1 MSAAE
6 RQCGRGEPVDI
17 ALCYESVLPAR
28 GGAET
33 YVGDLAR
40 RLARDGHAV
49 HLYACRWDADS
60 LPPATHFHRLDV
72 SAGPRFLR
80 PWRFAAAC
88 EEALAA
94 RSHDVSI
101 GFDKTWGQDVL
112 YPQGGLHAASAAH
125 NLLKYPNRFSRS
137 LAALGKW
144 LDPAAWSFARLERKQ
159 YLGPRRS
166 LVVVNSH
173 MVRRHFEQFY
183 GMPPESVRVVPSAI
197 DPQRFAADDRLKRR
211 DDERQRWGISP
222 EETVGLFVAMNY
234 RLKGLSPLLDA
245 FALVPRVKPARLVV
259 VGHPNFARYQ
269 RKAQRLGIA
278 DRVRFLGHRADPRD
292 CYFAADYLVHP
303 TFYDPCSLVA
313 LEALA
318 CGLPVI
324 TTRYNGA
331 SELLTPPADGLVID
345 DPHNARQLAA
355 AMISM
360 LDRGYLREA
369 SAATRMTAARWT
381 FEHHYRALL
390 DVFAEVRRTK
400 RAA

>member
-1 MSAAE
+1 M
-6 RQCGRGEPVDI
+6 DI

-33 YVGDLAR
+33 YIGDLSR

-49 HLYACRWDADS
+49 HLYASRWDANA
-60 LPPATHFHRLDV
+60 LPPATHFHRV
-72 SAGPRFLR
+72 EASGPRFLR

-88 EEALAA
+88 EEALS
-94 RSHDVSI
+94 RNQHDVSI

-125 NLLKYPNRFSRS
+125 NLLKFPGALSR
-137 LAALGKW
+137 AAAAVGKW

-159 YLGPRRS
+159 YLGPNRPTI
-166 LVVVNSH
+166 VVNSV
-173 MVRRHFEQFY
+173 MVREHFERFY
-183 GMPPESVRVVPSAI
+183 GIPPESVRVVRSAI
-197 DPQRFAADDRLKRR
+197 DPLRFAADDRLRR
-211 DDERQRWGISP
+211 RHDERGRWMVFP

-234 RLKGLSPLLDA
+234 RLKGLSPLLNA
-245 FALVPRVKPARLVV
+245 VARVPRDKPFRLVV
-259 VGHPNFARYQ
+259 VGHPKFRRYQ
-269 RKAQRLGIA
+269 EQAERLGIA
-278 DRVRFLGHRADPRD
+278 DRVRFLGHRDDPRD
-292 CYFAADYLVHP
+292 CYFAADFLVHP

-331 SELLTPPADGLVID
+331 SELLSPPNDGIVVQ
-345 DPHNARQLAA
+345 DPHDSEELGA
-355 AMISM
+355 AMYRFTERSYRA
-360 LDRGYLREA
+360 DASRAARE
-369 SAATRMTAARWT
+369 TGNRWT
-381 FEHHYRALL
+381 FEHHYQALL
-390 DVFAEVRRTK
+390 DVFADIRKTK